1 MDAFDQT
8 NGRRDRTPIDRVL
21 LFLASLAYLGFVP
34 VASGT
39 VAVAVVGVPL
49 HLLLIGYFNLAW
61 PWYALFVA
69 GLTLFAVWLAGHG
82 DRILREKDSSK
93 SVIDEIPGYL
103 IALIGFDVVTWR
115 LVLAAFLLERALD
128 IIKVPP
134 ARWIERC
141 VPGGW
146 GVVLDDVVAGLYAL
160 GLLHLL
166 AAWFPNWLGL

>member
-1 MDAFDQT
+1 MNGDDT
-8 NGRRDRTPIDRVL
+8 NDPHPDRTPIDRVL
-21 LFLASLAYLGFVP
+21 LFLASLGYVGFVP

-39 VAVAVVGVPL
+39 VSVAVVGVPL
-49 HLLLIGYFNLAW
+49 HLLLIGYFKLAW
-61 PWYALFVA
+61 PSYTLFVV

-103 IALIGFDVVTWR
+103 IALIGFPITWQII
-115 LVLAAFLLERALD
+115 LAAFLLERALD

-134 ARWIERC
+134 APWIERR